1 MGRTFNLVMGML
13 AIFWGVSTLVSGPDV
28 SAHSSSRGWGQPP
41 MWIEPNPYQQAFG
54 AFLLVWGIVFI
65 YLGLRRQ
72 KQPSAPS

>member
-1 MGRTFNLVMGML
+1 
-13 AIFWGVSTLVSGPDV
+13 
-28 SAHSSSRGWGQPP
+28 